1 MIKSSRRA
9 AVVLSGTALALTAAT
24 LPAQA
29 ATTGWRVNTEFH
41 SPGNASELFSVD
53 AVSAR
58 DAWTTG
64 IVASNKQGTFQSVLR
79 HWTGKGWQLITLPA
93 KVAKR
98 WQNSSPIDAQIAAS
112 SARNIWVI
120 NGFAG
125 GRYLHLSGT
134 RWTIGSLPGGGTAG
148 GFGLQITA
156 VKDLGPDNIWA
167 FGAKTN
173 LSSPTPASVPYG
185 AHFNGSRWTSQALP
199 GKGAITA
206 ASAVSPRNMW
216 AVVGPGPFSA
226 APKPLVL
233 HWTPASGWQR
243 AAVQPVL
250 PPGANLT
257 SVLAEPGGTVWI
269 GGSVK
274 NGAKGTTA
282 FAAKWT
288 PAAPAWT
295 LAHLGGASPGK
306 WALVDMAASGQGGIW
321 GVALATNVKG
331 QPERMWHLTGASW
344 SQVMPAFGKH
354 EWYLAQLASVPGTA
368 SVWGVGALKVGAS
381 ADGLVAIAG
390 PTSR

>member
-41 SPGNASELFSVD
+41 SRGNASVFFSVD

-64 IVASNKQGTFQSVLR
+64 IVGSNKNGTFQSVVR
-79 HWTGKGWQLITLPA
+79 HWTGKRWQLITLPA

-98 WQNSSPIDAQIAAS
+98 WNSSSPIDTQIAAS
-112 SARNIWVI
+112 SARSVWVI
-120 NGFAG
+120 NSFAG

-134 RWTIGSLPGGGTAG
+134 RWTIGTLPGGSGYS
-148 GFGLQITA
+148 LQITA
-156 VKDLGPDNIWA
+156 VKDLGPDNAWA
-167 FGAKTN
+167 LGVRTP
-173 LSSPTPASVPYG
+173 LGISSQTSVPYA

-206 ASAVSPRNMW
+206 VSAVSTRSIW
-216 AVVGPGPFSA
+216 AVLGAGPTSA
-226 APKPLVL
+226 ASKLPVL
-233 HWTPASGWQR
+233 HWTAKAGWQQ
-243 AAVQPVL
+243 AAVQPAL
-250 PPGANLT
+250 PAGANLT

-288 PAAPAWT
+288 PAAKTWT

-306 WALVDMAASGQGGIW
+306 WELVDMAASGRGGIW
-321 GVALATNVKG
+321 AVALAKNVKG
-331 QPERMWHLTGASW
+331 QPERMWRLTGASW
-344 SQVMPAFGKH
+344 SQVTPAFGRH
-354 EWYLAQLASVPGTA
+354 EWYLAQLATVPGTD
-368 SVWGVGALKVGAS
+368 SVWGVGALKVGRS

-390 PTSR
+390 PTP